1 MRKHTLT
8 RSPKQ
13 ASRLSRMRERSVS
26 LQRPVDLERR
36 GGARK
41 PLHTAAAARH
51 SWRVTAAFALPPYQP
66 PADAAAVR
74 AEVRAFLAANPPPA
88 DAVRRANCWSVADAG
103 FSRALGAAG
112 FIGMVWPRAYGGHER
127 PAMARYVVLEE
138 LLAAGASVG
147 AHWIADRQT
156 GPLLLRYGSEAQR
169 HKYLPGMA
177 AGTLFAC
184 IGLSEPGA
192 GSDLAAV
199 RSRAEK
205 VPGGW
210 RINGQKLWTS
220 GAHNAHAML
229 ALLRSEAGSERQSG
243 LSQFL
248 IDLDTPG
255 ISVRPVIDLVG
266 NHDFNEVFFD
276 DVLVGEDALVG
287 VEGEGWRQVTAEL
300 ALERSGPERY
310 LSSQALLVAVIDAAR
325 SAAADNQGN
334 AAGTDNAAL
343 NAVIGKLVAELWTL
357 RQMSMA
363 TAAMLADGAD
373 PVVEAA
379 IVKDLGNDYEQR
391 VPMMVQAVLDID
403 LDGSTELARVL
414 AHLLQ
419 VSPSF
424 SLRGGTREVLRGII
438 ARGLGLR

>member
-1 MRKHTLT
+1 M
-8 RSPKQ
+8 
-13 ASRLSRMRERSVS
+13 
-26 LQRPVDLERR
+26 RPVFD
-36 GGARK
+36 
-41 PLHTAAAARH
+41 
-51 SWRVTAAFALPPYQP
+51 LPPFVP
-66 PADAAAVR
+66 PAGTAAVR
-74 AEVRAFLAANPPPA
+74 ARVRAFLAAHPPPA
-88 DAVRRANCWSVADAG
+88 DPVLRANCWAVADPG

-112 FIGMVWPRAYGGHER
+112 FLGMVWPQCYGGHDR
-127 PAMARYVVLEE
+127 PAMERYVVLEE

-156 GPLLLRYGSEAQR
+156 GPLLLRYGTEAQR
-169 HKYLPGMA
+169 RRWLPGMA
-177 AGTLFAC
+177 QGEVFAC

-220 GAHNAHAML
+220 GAHHAHVML
-229 ALLRSEAGSERQSG
+229 ALLRSEAGSERHAG

-248 IDLDTPG
+248 IPMDTAG
-255 ISVRPVIDLVG
+255 VTVRPVIDLVG

-276 DVLVGEDALVG
+276 DCLVGDDALVG

-310 LSSQALLVAVIDAAR
+310 LSSQALLTSLIVAAKGVE
-325 SAAADNQGN
+325 
-334 AAGTDNAAL
+334 NAAL
-343 NAVIGKLVAELWTL
+343 QAAIGRLVAELWTL

-363 TAAMLADGAD
+363 TAGMLAGGAD

-379 IVKDLGNDYEQR
+379 IVKDLGNDFEQR
-391 VPMMVQAVLDID
+391 LPQVVQAVLDVD
-403 LDGSTELARVL
+403 LDASNDLVRVL

-424 SLRGGTREVLRGII
+424 SLRGGTREVLRGMI

>member
-1 MRKHTLT
+1 MLR
-8 RSPKQ
+8 RC
-13 ASRLSRMRERSVS
+13 
-26 LQRPVDLERR
+26 VDLGLR
-36 GGARK
+36 GPWRK
-41 PLHTAAAARH
+41 PLHTTAAARH
-51 SWRVTAAFALPPYQP
+51 SLPVTAVFALPPYQS
-66 PADAAAVR
+66 PAATAVLR
-74 AEVRAFLAANPPPA
+74 AQVRAFLGANQPPA

-112 FIGMVWPRAYGGHER
+112 FLGMVWPRAYGGHER
-127 PAMARYVVLEE
+127 LAMERYVVLEE

-156 GPLLLRYGSEAQR
+156 GPLLLRYGTEAQR
-169 HKYLPGMA
+169 RKYLPGMA
-177 AGTLFAC
+177 AGTLYAC

-210 RINGQKLWTS
+210 RISGQKLWTS
-220 GAHNAHAML
+220 GAHNAHVIL
-229 ALLRSEAGSERQSG
+229 ALLRSEAGSERQAG

-255 ISVRPVIDLVG
+255 ITVRPVIDLVG

-276 DVLVGEDALVG
+276 DVLVGDDALVG
-287 VEGEGWRQVTAEL
+287 VEGDGWRQVTAEL

-310 LSSQALLVAVIDAAR
+310 LSSQALLVSVIDAAR
-325 SAAADNQGN
+325 AAKV
-334 AAGTDNAAL
+334 DNAAL

-363 TAAMLADGAD
+363 TAAMSADGAD

-391 VPMMVQAVLDID
+391 VPMLLQAVLDID
-403 LDGSTELARVL
+403 LDGSSELARVL

>member
-1 MRKHTLT
+1 M
-8 RSPKQ
+8 
-13 ASRLSRMRERSVS
+13 VF
-26 LQRPVDLERR
+26 D
-36 GGARK
+36 
-41 PLHTAAAARH
+41 
-51 SWRVTAAFALPPYQP
+51 LPPFVP
-66 PADAAAVR
+66 PAGTAAVR
-74 AEVRAFLAANPPPA
+74 AQVRAFLAQHPPPA
-88 DAVRRANCWSVADAG
+88 DPVLRANCWAVADAG

-112 FIGMVWPRAYGGHER
+112 FLGMVWPQRYGGHDR
-127 PAMARYVVLEE
+127 PAMERYVVLEE

-156 GPLLLRYGSEAQR
+156 GPLLLRYGTEAQR
-169 HKYLPGMA
+169 LRYLPGMA
-177 AGTLFAC
+177 RGELFAC

-199 RSRAEK
+199 RSRAER

-220 GAHNAHAML
+220 GAHHAHVML
-229 ALLRSEAGSERQSG
+229 ALLRSDAGSERHSG

-248 IDLDTPG
+248 IPMDTAG
-255 ISVRPVIDLVG
+255 VTVRPVIDLVG

-276 DVLVGEDALVG
+276 DVVVGDDALVG

-310 LSSQALLVAVIDAAR
+310 LSSQALLNSLIVAAKGVE
-325 SAAADNQGN
+325 
-334 AAGTDNAAL
+334 NAAL
-343 NAVIGKLVAELWTL
+343 QAALGRLVAEMWTL

-363 TAAMLADGAD
+363 TAGMLAGGAD

-379 IVKDLGNDYEQR
+379 IVKDLGNDFEQR
-391 VPMMVQAVLDID
+391 LPQVVQAVLDVD
-403 LDGSTELARVL
+403 LDASNDLVRVL

-424 SLRGGTREVLRGII
+424 SLRGGTREVLRGMI

>member
-1 MRKHTLT
+1 
-8 RSPKQ
+8 
-13 ASRLSRMRERSVS
+13 
-26 LQRPVDLERR
+26 
-36 GGARK
+36 
-41 PLHTAAAARH
+41 
-51 SWRVTAAFALPPYQP
+51 
-66 PADAAAVR
+66 
-74 AEVRAFLAANPPPA
+74 
-88 DAVRRANCWSVADAG
+88 
-103 FSRALGAAG
+103 
-112 FIGMVWPRAYGGHER
+112 MVWPTRYGGHGR
-127 PAMARYVVLEE
+127 PAMERYIVLEE

-169 HKYLPGMA
+169 LKYLPGMA
-177 AGTLFAC
+177 RGEVFAC

-220 GAHNAHAML
+220 GAHHAHAML
-229 ALLRSEAGSERQSG
+229 ALLRSEAGSERQAG

-248 IDLDTPG
+248 IDMDTPG
-255 ISVRPVIDLVG
+255 VTVRPVIDLVG

-276 DVLVGEDALVG
+276 DVMVGDDALVG

-310 LSSQALLVAVIDAAR
+310 LSSQALLVAVIDAAKGV
-325 SAAADNQGN
+325 DNP
-334 AAGTDNAAL
+334 AL
-343 NAVIGKLVAELWTL
+343 NAAVGRLVAELWTL

-379 IVKDLGNDYEQR
+379 IVKDLGNDFEQR
-391 VPMMVQAVLDID
+391 LPLAVQAVLDVD
-403 LDGSTELARVL
+403 LDGSNDLVRVL

>member
-1 MRKHTLT
+1 M
-8 RSPKQ
+8 
-13 ASRLSRMRERSVS
+13 SR
-26 LQRPVDLERR
+26 
-36 GGARK
+36 G
-41 PLHTAAAARH
+41 AAAHASGVLFSGALVH
-51 SWRVTAAFALPPYQP
+51 LGLVSAVFALPPFVP
-66 PADAAAVR
+66 PAGT
-74 AEVRAFLAANPPPA
+74 AEVRARVRKFLERNPPPA
-88 DAVRRANCWSVADAG
+88 DPVLRANCWAVADPA

-112 FIGMVWPRAYGGHER
+112 FLGMVWPKAYGGHDL
-127 PAMARYVVLEE
+127 PAMERYVVLEE

-156 GPLLLRYGSEAQR
+156 GPLLLRYGTEAQR
-169 HKYLPGMA
+169 LRWLPGMA
-177 AGTLFAC
+177 RGELFAC

-199 RSRAEK
+199 RSRAER
-205 VPGGW
+205 VAGGW

-220 GAHNAHAML
+220 GAHHAHVML
-229 ALLRSEAGSERQSG
+229 ALLRSDAGSARQAG

-248 IDLDTPG
+248 IPMDTPG
-255 ISVRPVIDLVG
+255 VTVRPVIDLVG

-276 DVLVGEDALVG
+276 DVLVGDEALVG

-310 LSSQALLVAVIDAAR
+310 LSSQALLVAVIAAAR
-325 SAAADNQGN
+325 GV
-334 AAGTDNAAL
+334 DNAAL
-343 NAVIGKLVAELWTL
+343 NAAVGRLVAELSTL

-363 TAAMLADGAD
+363 TAAKLADGGGNPAGLAD
-373 PVVEAA
+373 GGDPSVEAA
-379 IVKDLGNDYEQR
+379 IVKDLGNDFEQR
-391 VPMMVQAVLDID
+391 VPLAMQAVLDVD
-403 LDGSTELARVL
+403 LDGSTDLVRVL

>member
-1 MRKHTLT
+1 M
-8 RSPKQ
+8 
-13 ASRLSRMRERSVS
+13 
-26 LQRPVDLERR
+26 
-36 GGARK
+36 
-41 PLHTAAAARH
+41 TA
-51 SWRVTAAFALPPYQP
+51 VFALPPAP
-66 PADAAAVR
+66 PLAGAAALR
-74 AEVRAFLAANPPPA
+74 AAIRGFLAEHLPPG
-88 DAVRRANCWSVADAG
+88 DATRRANSWSIADAD

-112 FIGMVWPRAYGGHER
+112 YIGMVWPREYGGHER
-127 PAMARYVVLEE
+127 PALERYLVLEE
-138 LLAAGASVG
+138 LLAAGAPVG

-156 GPLLLRYGSEAQR
+156 GPLLLRYGTEAQR
-169 HKYLPGMA
+169 RKYLPGMA

-192 GSDLAAV
+192 GSDLAGV

-205 VPGGW
+205 IAGGW

-220 GAHNAHAML
+220 GAHRAHAML
-229 ALLRSEAGSERQSG
+229 ALLRSEAGSERGAG

-255 ISVRPVIDLVG
+255 ITIRPVIDLTG
-266 NHDFNEVFFD
+266 AHDFNEVFFD

-287 VEGEGWRQVTAEL
+287 AEGNGWAQVTAEL

-310 LSSQALLVAVIDAAR
+310 LSSHALLVALIDAAG
-325 SAAADNQGN
+325 DNPQLR
-334 AAGTDNAAL
+334 AI
-343 NAVIGKLVAELWTL
+343 IGQLTAELWTL
-357 RQMSMA
+357 RQMSLA
-363 TAAMLADGAD
+363 TAAKLAGGED

-379 IVKDLGNDYEQR
+379 IVKDLGNDFEQR
-391 VPMMVQAVLDID
+391 VPQLIQAVLDAD
-403 LDGSTELARVL
+403 LDGSTDLVRLL

-424 SLRGGTREVLRGII
+424 SLRGGTREILRGII